1 MREGRRLYSIAHLEL
16 AEDVADVA
24 GHVDGRRWERS
35 DEGPGTSQPALGNG
49 VVPECPAV
57 LGPEEQGHPRS
68 GSVGILVA
76 ILGIRSLPGVDCS
89 GDI

>member
-1 MREGRRLYSIAHLEL
+1 MRIGPPRPRRRIHFRFRLCKLHPA
-16 AEDVADVA
+16 
-24 GHVDGRRWERS
+24 VDGSRWERN